1 MRIPQAYSL
10 RNQTENGQALARFA
24 PTLLLLFIAILINYV
39 DRGNL
44 SVAASLV
51 QQEWHISSSKLGVLF
66 SAFFW
71 TYTAMQFFSGWMTD
85 KLGATLVMGLGFL
98 VWSLSTAI
106 SGLVSGIALLF
117 LMRLMLGVGESVMYP
132 ASSKILAEHLP
143 EEARGF
149 ANGVIC
155 AGQKCGPAVGT
166 LAGGMLMARYGWRWT
181 FLWIGLVSLIWVP
194 AWWRWGARSSRANCD
209 DSGRSPST
217 VDILRQR
224 SFWGVTFAALC
235 GGYEIYF
242 VVIWLP
248 LYLMKEIHLPM
259 RAMARAAGAFFLIEA
274 ASALITGWVADSLI
288 RGGRSPSIVRKSM
301 MAFGTIIAAAGLLF
315 CAFAG
320 ARAYPWGLALTTV
333 GGGVFSSGYFT
344 FGQTL
349 AGPLA
354 AGRWVGLQNG
364 LTNVSG
370 IVGPAVTGFLLDRTG
385 GFAVPLIVT
394 AAMTLISGWAW
405 VFLTGP
411 LKQVEWTKMPAASP
425 MDTISPVG

>member
-1 MRIPQAYSL
+1 VTIPQASPL
-10 RNQTENGQALARFA
+10 HNQTEPGRALARFG
-24 PTLLLLFIAILINYV
+24 PTLVLLFIAILINYV

-51 QQEWHISSSKLGVLF
+51 QQEWHISSSSLGVLF

-71 TYTAMQFFSGWMTD
+71 TYTAMQFFSGWLTD

-98 VWSLSTAI
+98 VWSLATAI
-106 SGLVSGIALLF
+106 SGLVPSIALLF
-117 LMRLMLGVGESVMYP
+117 LMRLMLGVGESVMFP

-181 FLWIGLVSLIWVP
+181 FLWVGLVSLLWVP
-194 AWWRWGARSSRANCD
+194 AWRRWGARSARTCRD
-209 DSGRSPST
+209 DARRCPST

-224 SFWGVTFAALC
+224 SFWGVSFAAFC
-235 GGYEIYF
+235 GAYEIYF

-248 LYLMKEIHLPM
+248 LYLMKEIHLSM
-259 RAMARAAGAFFLIEA
+259 RAMARTAGGFFLIEA

-288 RGGRSPSIVRKSM
+288 RGGRSPSVVRKSM
-301 MAFGTIIAAAGLLF
+301 MALGTIIAAAGLLS
-315 CAFAG
+315 CALGG
-320 ARAYPWGLALTTV
+320 AHAYLWGLAITAV
-333 GGGVFSSGYFT
+333 GGGLFNSGIFT

-364 LTNVSG
+364 LTNFSG
-370 IVGPAVTGFLLDRTG
+370 IFGPALTGFLLDRTG
-385 GFAVPLIVT
+385 GFAVPLMV
-394 AAMTLISGWAW
+394 AAVMTLISGWAW

-411 LKQVEWTKMPAASP
+411 LQQVEWTQLAAAAP
-425 MDTISPVG
+425 VDTISPI